1 MKTKVILLALPLL
14 IVAGGVFAES
24 KVWTSGNYKYELTDD
39 GLKIVQINSQSTSA
53 QKPSLGQGRQQASA
67 PASSPSPIS
76 PAPASIDTE
85 TEPEPEIAQE
95 PIQETPATTET
106 ISDIQETTTPS
117 DEPAAEP
124 EAAGGVLET
133 IVESVEDTAASVFN
147 GFLNLFKVFKF

>member
-39 GLKIVQINSQSTSA
+39 GLKIPQINTQSAPA
-53 QKPSLGQGRQQASA
+53 QKPSQGQGRQQASA

-95 PIQETPATTET
+95 PTQEPPATTET